1 MPQSPELAGGEGF
14 TYEGNVAAFYLAA
27 LLAEAYAPGI
37 EDRIVCRVSVQ
48 QRDFG
53 EPLDDVIVDF
63 KDTTENE
70 ARLSLQIK
78 RSLTV
83 SNAESNNDF
92 RDIIRD
98 SWATFKKND
107 FRFGIDR
114 YGPAVG
120 TISSAKERALK
131 TLCDWAR
138 ESLTTEHFNARFAPK
153 GSASEEIRDVKDAI
167 LSLLEKINGTP
178 CADDEAHHFLAHL
191 VLIQFDFLREGN
203 TDSPEAI
210 NRIRECLAPNEGCKA
225 PLVWGKMIQW
235 ARESAGK
242 SGQFNRIRL
251 VKDVS
256 HLVQLRGAPS
266 IVSDLNKLTELARSY
281 VSLIPD
287 DISGINIERSAL
299 LDDYNTKLSAAR
311 LLQIRG
317 LPGSGKSVIMRQ
329 AVERSLEHG
338 PTIFIKAE
346 QLEGTSWISYAI
358 SHGLSNI
365 PLERLLVEVGAAGT
379 NILFIDAI
387 DRVERKHQPIILD
400 LFNTIAKSPLLSD
413 WRIVVSLR
421 DSGVEILR
429 NWLGAF
435 IDTLRVKTLQVEIFD
450 DQESEILANKKP
462 QLRSLLFGTDQVRNI
477 VRRPFFAKIL
487 NEGYLADP
495 SDSTFAPQSEIDLIE
510 NWWRRGGYNEIGQ
523 NVAERQRTLL
533 ELAKVRVSN
542 LSQPIFLSRL
552 STINHLDA
560 LRVDGIL
567 QDAREGISV
576 RFTHDIFFEWA
587 FFYVLTEA
595 SPQWMDIIK
604 NCGEPPAVARVV
616 ELISQWE
623 YTRGNDWGACL
634 EKLKC
639 AELRSQWLRAWLLG
653 PLGTSEF
660 DASDALFASTTFIDD
675 FYLFKKV
682 LVWFQAEKTIPN
694 SNVMSGIVPNANLI
708 RMAYLFAWPS
718 DLTTWRR
725 LIAFIIR
732 RIQEIPQRLY
742 PEIIS
747 IFEVWQ
753 HALSGYKNPTS
764 HAILKQCSIWLSSVE
779 DEREIFRDYSKQ
791 SKYWNDIRELSSFHE
806 SLVRLILLSV
816 RSEPEF
822 VSEYLQRVTNQS
834 RIEEKSFH
842 NIIAY
847 SGILSQTLSKQL
859 VDISLAFLLK
869 ELPEERISRD
879 ILKQKAK
886 YERRKSLLAK
896 PEAERTER
904 EQLEL
909 SSPSLLSGISL
920 DSHDWDKLS
929 LDDHR
934 FFPSSPIREPFHS
947 LFQAAPKEGLRLV
960 RELCN
965 HAITAWRQLHRC
977 LYKGRSTPIP
987 LEIKFPWGTQKFW
1000 GNDREYLWC
1009 RSVWPP
1015 HILGCALMALE
1026 EWCCAELERGV
1037 PVDELIKT
1045 VVEENEC
1052 VAILGVAAMI
1062 ALQTKTVS
1070 EAVFPLI
1077 SSQRLLDMD
1086 KKRWVRDCLPSSSL
1100 IGFTKTSDKPHA
1112 EAVEKLNGK
1121 EVRRKTLSWMI
1132 PRFIFFSNPDYDQK
1146 TRDSILGFQNELPF
1160 EYEEHRDNTEINAQL
1175 TAQAI
1180 EYAELVDRNNYHAQ
1194 RVDGAP
1200 DQIAIVHVSP
1210 TKSAPESMAKA
1221 EEASKRLEESSLYMW
1236 AEKSLKKSSLD
1247 ETYTVEKAIASACEI
1262 IANGLFRAPQS
1273 ADEDILMGMT
1283 RGSVAA
1289 TAAIVLNF
1297 RKGRSPEELDWARD
1311 VLQQVARF
1319 VEQPFSSLLSKS
1331 SVVPWHHSIFLAHG
1345 LAAELREGTESETTA
1360 QALLELLIHPQEIVS
1375 LAAFDELCKLWDKNP
1390 KLTWLGIYLVFSLC
1404 CREMRPYD
1412 EEFSPSECADPV
1424 LKKTIELLYNNEE
1437 DWPALPALP
1446 DAWVKVLSEKNP
1458 KILRR
1463 KINQK
1468 LHQHYDMFDVGDD
1481 PADDWTEPDI
1491 RWNHYRAKKFLEHIP
1506 YGEILKSQAGA
1517 SLVDFLSDLLDWT
1530 IQKNSPPWET
1540 EKFKPRPAAEFY
1552 EWTHALGRVLGS
1564 ASGAISFD
1572 ILRSRLLDPILK
1584 IEGEACW
1591 SLLAPFVDIYI
1602 RKYVYDAPIIH
1613 ADAKVVLELC
1623 LEHMLCDKVFQN
1635 GYSDGRIWDY
1645 DLPDLA
1651 RSLMFI
1657 SVEYAGLA
1665 ARYVNGD
1672 WSGINFILPIVD
1684 RFIRVAGWSGSVMSM
1699 FLTLC
1704 ERSKANYPA
1713 EAFADQLISVIS
1725 NASNG
1730 LVQWHD
1736 VLAPARI
1743 AELVHYMA
1751 HRDSPMPLTLAQKF
1765 LRILDWLVD
1774 MGDRR
1779 SAALQLSESFRDVR
1793 VPCAS

>member
-53 EPLDDVIVDF
+53 EQLDDVIVDF

-70 ARLSLQIK
+70 ARLSLQVK
-78 RSLTV
+78 RSLTI
-83 SNAESNNDF
+83 SDAESNNDF

-138 ESLTTEHFNARFAPK
+138 ESLTTEHFNARFAPN
-153 GSASEEIRDVKDAI
+153 GSASDEIRAIKETI

-203 TDSPEAI
+203 TDSSEAI

-287 DISGINIERSAL
+287 DISGINIERSEL

-346 QLEGTSWISYAI
+346 QLEGTSWISYAT
-358 SHGLSNI
+358 SHGLSNM

-421 DSGVEILR
+421 DSGVEVLR
-429 NWLGAF
+429 NWLGDF
-435 IDTLRVKTLQVEIFD
+435 IDTLRIETLQVEIFD

-487 NEGYLADP
+487 NQGYLADP

-523 NVAERQRTLL
+523 NVVERQRTLL
-533 ELAKVRVSN
+533 ELAKARVSN

-725 LIAFIIR
+725 LIDFIIR

-764 HAILKQCSIWLSSVE
+764 HAILKQCSIWLSSAE
-779 DEREIFRDYSKQ
+779 DELKASRNCARDSMG
-791 SKYWNDIRELSSFHE
+791 WDDIKDLPSFHE
-806 SLVRLILLSV
+806 SLVRLILLSA

-847 SGILSQTLSKQL
+847 SGILSQTLPKQL

-869 ELPEERISRD
+869 ELPEDRISRD
-879 ILKQKAK
+879 IQRQKANS
-886 YERRKSLLAK
+886 EWRKSLLAK
-896 PEAERTER
+896 PEDERTER
-904 EQLEL
+904 ERLELEL
-909 SSPSLLSGISL
+909 SFPTLFAGHLG
-920 DSHDWDKLS
+920 SHDWDKLS

-934 FFPSSPIREPFHS
+934 FFPSSPLRDPFHS
-947 LFQAAPKEGLRLV
+947 LFQTAPQERLRLV
-960 RELCN
+960 REICN

-977 LYKGRSTPIP
+977 SYDRRGTPIS
-987 LEIKFPWGTQKFW
+987 LELKFPWGIQIFW
-1000 GNDREYLWC
+1000 GNANEYLWC
-1009 RSVWPP
+1009 RSVGP
-1015 HILGCALMALE
+1015 HVLRCAFMALE
-1026 EWCCAELERGV
+1026 EWCFAELERKTSA
-1037 PVDELIKT
+1037 DELIRT
-1045 VVEENEC
+1045 IVEGNEC
-1052 VAILGVAAMI
+1052 VAILSVAAMI
-1062 ALQTKTVS
+1062 ALQTKILSETVFS
-1070 EAVFPLI
+1070 LI

-1086 KKRWVRDCLPSSSL
+1086 QRRWIHDVTSPPASL
-1100 IGFTKTSDKPHA
+1100 IGFMEASDGPHI
-1112 EAVEKLNGK
+1112 EAVKKIEDKG
-1121 EVRRKTLSWMI
+1121 VRREQLSWMV
-1132 PRFIFFSNPDYDQK
+1132 PLFFFSLDYGQK
-1146 TRDSILGFQNELPF
+1146 TRDSILNFQNELPF
-1160 EYEEHRDNTEINAQL
+1160 EYEEHRNDPKANAQL
-1175 TAQAI
+1175 RAQAI
-1180 EYAELVDRNNYHAQ
+1180 EYVELVDRNNYQ
-1194 RVDGAP
+1194 VRQVEGTP
-1200 DQIAIVHVSP
+1200 GQIAIAHVSP
-1210 TKSAPESMAKA
+1210 TKSAPEIIAKDK
-1221 EEASKRLEESSLYMW
+1221 EASKRLGECNLYIW
-1236 AEKSLKKSSLD
+1236 AEKSLKKSARD
-1247 ETYTVEKAIASACEI
+1247 EAYTVEKAVDSAREI
-1262 IANGLFRAPQS
+1262 IANGLFRVSQS
-1273 ADEDILMGMT
+1273 ADEDFLVGMP
-1283 RGSVAA
+1283 RGAVAA

-1319 VEQPFSSLLSKS
+1319 VEQPFSPLLSES
-1331 SVVPWHHSIFLAHG
+1331 SYVPWHHSIFLAHG

-1360 QALLELLIHPQEIVS
+1360 QELLELLIHPLEIVS
-1375 LAAFDELCKLWDKNP
+1375 LAALDELCKLWDKNP
-1390 KLTWLGIYLVFSLC
+1390 KLSWLGIYLAFSLC
-1404 CREMRPYD
+1404 CRERGPHD
-1412 EEFSPSECADPV
+1412 EELSPSECAGPV
-1424 LKKTIELLYNNEE
+1424 LKKTVELYKRGEHY
-1437 DWPALPALP
+1437 PALPPLP
-1446 DAWVKVLSEKNP
+1446 AAWVKVAPEENP
-1458 KILRR
+1458 QVLRR
-1463 KINQK
+1463 KFAQK
-1468 LHQHYDMFDVGDD
+1468 LHQHYGWPDLGDEND

-1540 EKFKPRPAAEFY
+1540 ETFKPRPAAEFY
-1552 EWTHALGRVLGS
+1552 EWTHALGRVLG
-1564 ASGAISFD
+1564 AAAGAISFD
-1572 ILRSRLLDPILK
+1572 ILRSRLLDSILK

-1591 SLLAPFVDIYI
+1591 ALLAPFVDIYI

-1613 ADAKVVLELC
+1613 TDAKVVLELC
-1623 LEHMLCDKVFQN
+1623 LEHTLCDKVFQN
-1635 GYSDGRIWDY
+1635 GYSDGRIWNY

-1651 RSLMFI
+1651 RSLMFV
-1657 SVEYAGLA
+1657 SVEYAELA

-1672 WSGINFILPIVD
+1672 WSEINFILPIVD
-1684 RFIRVAGWSGSVMSM
+1684 RFIRIAGWSGSVMSM

>member
-138 ESLTTEHFNARFAPK
+138 ESLTAEHFNARFAPK

-178 CADDEAHHFLAHL
+178 CADDEAHQFLAHF

-235 ARESAGK
+235 ARDSAGK

-287 DISGINIERSAL
+287 DISGINVERSAL
-299 LDDYNTKLSAAR
+299 HDDYNTKLSAAR

-346 QLEGTSWISYAI
+346 QLEGTSWISYAT

-387 DRVERKHQPIILD
+387 DRVERRYQSVILD
-400 LFNTIAKSPLLSD
+400 LFNTITNSPLLSD

-429 NWLGAF
+429 NWLGDF
-435 IDTLRVKTLQVEIFD
+435 IDTLRVETLQVEIFD

-487 NEGYLADP
+487 NQGYLADP

-523 NVAERQRTLL
+523 NVVERQRTLL
-533 ELAKVRVSN
+533 ELAKARVSN
-542 LSQPIFLSRL
+542 LSQPIFLNRL

-604 NCGEPPAVARVV
+604 SCGEPPAVARVV
-616 ELISQWE
+616 ELISQCE

-660 DASDALFASTTFIDD
+660 DASDTLFASTTFIDD

-725 LIAFIIR
+725 LIDFIIR

-753 HALSGYKNPTS
+753 HVFSGYKNPIS
-764 HAILKQCSIWLSSVE
+764 HAILKQCSIWLSSAE
-779 DEREIFRDYSKQ
+779 DELKASRNCARDSMG
-791 SKYWNDIRELSSFHE
+791 WDDIKDLPSFHE
-806 SLVRLILLSV
+806 SLVRLILLSA

-847 SGILSQTLSKQL
+847 SGILSQTLPKQL

-886 YERRKSLLAK
+886 YERRKFLLAK

-904 EQLEL
+904 EQEEL
-909 SSPSLLSGISL
+909 LYSTLLSGISP

-947 LFQAAPKEGLRLV
+947 LFQSAPKEGLRLV

-1026 EWCCAELERGV
+1026 EWCCAELERGA
-1037 PVDELIKT
+1037 PVDELIKA

-1062 ALQTKTVS
+1062 ALQTETVS
-1070 EAVFPLI
+1070 ETVFPLI

-1086 KKRWVRDCLPSSSL
+1086 KKRWVRDCSPSSSL
-1100 IGFTKTSDKPHA
+1100 IGFTKTSDKSHA

-1160 EYEEHRDNTEINAQL
+1160 EYEEHRDNTEINSQL

-1247 ETYTVEKAIASACEI
+1247 ETYTVEKAIASAREI
-1262 IANGLFRAPQS
+1262 IANGLFRVSQS
-1273 ADEDILMGMT
+1273 TDEDFLMGMT

-1319 VEQPFSSLLSKS
+1319 VELPFSPLLSES
-1331 SVVPWHHSIFLAHG
+1331 SDVPWHHSIFLAHG
-1345 LAAELREGTESETTA
+1345 LAAEMRERTESETTA
-1360 QALLELLIHPQEIVS
+1360 QALLELLTHPLEIVS

-1390 KLTWLGIYLVFSLC
+1390 KLTWCGIYLAFALC
-1404 CREMRPYD
+1404 HSERRPYN
-1412 EEFSPSECADPV
+1412 EVSPSSEMVASA
-1424 LKKTIELLYNNEE
+1424 LQRAIELYKNGEN
-1437 DWPALPALP
+1437 WPALSPLP
-1446 DAWVKVLSEKNP
+1446 VAWI
-1458 KILRR
+1458 KIPQENRQVRRR
-1463 KINQK
+1463 KLNSPSPK
-1468 LHQHYDMFDVGDD
+1468 FNSRFAHGNGDG

-1540 EKFKPRPAAEFY
+1540 ETFKPRPAAEFY

-1591 SLLAPFVDIYI
+1591 ALLAPFVDIYI
-1602 RKYVYDAPIIH
+1602 CKYVYDAQIIH
-1613 ADAKVVLELC
+1613 TDAKVVLELC
-1623 LEHMLCDKVFQN
+1623 LEHTLCDKVFQN

-1651 RSLMFI
+1651 RSLMFV
-1657 SVEYAGLA
+1657 SVEYAELA

-1672 WSGINFILPIVD
+1672 WSEINFILPIVD
-1684 RFIRVAGWSGSVMSM
+1684 RYIRVAGWSGSVMSM